1 MTLDSSLL
9 LSLLTGDPAQRDAQ
23 VGKLLAQ
30 QMAGGTSAPDLS
42 GLFADKATAP
52 PQGSAEPTEPVRAL
66 YREAQM
72 LDGEVRRLLTL
83 VADVAAALGAC
94 TRCLGTDERCGVCGG
109 SGTPGSNDPDRD
121 RFAEFVAPAVVRVA
135 DEEGAVGTS

>member
-9 LSLLTGDPAQRDAQ
+9 LSLLTADPAQRDAQ

-30 QMAGGTSAPDLS
+30 QLSGGSSAPDLS
-42 GLFADKATAP
+42 GLFTDTSS
-52 PQGSAEPTEPVRAL
+52 PQPETPEPSGPARAL

-83 VADVAAALGAC
+83 VADVGAALGAC
-94 TRCLGTDERCGVCGG
+94 TRCLGTDDACSVCGG
-109 SGTPGSNDPDRD
+109 RGAPGTSDPDRD

-135 DEEGAVGTS
+135 DEEGAVDTS

>member
-1 MTLDSSLL
+1 MTLEPTLL
-9 LSLLTGDPAQRDAQ
+9 LSLLTADPAQRDAQ

-30 QMAGGTSAPDLS
+30 QLAGGSSAPDLS
-42 GLFADKATAP
+42 GVFADKSTPAP
-52 PQGSAEPTEPVRAL
+52 QAEPSEPARAL

-72 LDGEVRRLLTL
+72 LDEEVRRLLTL

-94 TRCLGTDERCGVCGG
+94 TRCLGTDERCSVCGG
-109 SGTPGSNDPDRD
+109 SGTPGTSNPDRD

-135 DEEGAVGTS
+135 DEEGAVDTS

>member
-1 MTLDSSLL
+1 LDSSLL
-9 LSLLTGDPAQRDAQ
+9 LSLLTADPAQRDAQ

-30 QMAGGTSAPDLS
+30 QLAGGSSAPDLS
-42 GLFADKATAP
+42 GLFAEQATPGSQAP
-52 PQGSAEPTEPVRAL
+52 AEPSEPARAL

-83 VADVAAALGAC
+83 VADVASALGAC
-94 TRCLGTDERCGVCGG
+94 TRCLGTDERCSVCGG
-109 SGTPGSNDPDRD
+109 SGTPGTNDPDRD

-135 DEEGAVGTS
+135 DEEGAVDTS